1 MIKQPAYLYTAAAG
15 IFLLLQ
21 GTSTLAF
28 RRFPA
33 LDQAFPALLA
43 TTHMI
48 PPHSILHILTG
59 ILALGVLFRG
69 AERGP
74 FWFAA
79 GFGGF
84 YIGLALVGMIIGH
97 PTALGLQP
105 FDHPF
110 HFLLGGLGLVAVGL
124 QLYRAHPRKKASL

>member
-1 MIKQPAYLYTAAAG
+1 MIKQATYLYTAVAG

-28 RRFPA
+28 RLFPP

-43 TTHMI
+43 VTHMI

-59 ILALGVLFRG
+59 ILALVVLFRG
-69 AERGP
+69 GERGS
-74 FWFAA
+74 FWFAV
-79 GFGGF
+79 GFGLL
-84 YIGLALVGMIIGH
+84 YVGLALFGMITSH
-97 PTALGLQP
+97 PTVLGLQS

-110 HFLLGGLGLVAVGL
+110 HLSLGVLGLLVACL
-124 QLYRAHPRKKASL
+124 HLARSRRAKAVAL